1 MLLGMN
7 IITFRASEVETK
19 QEEPKIEQTEFFAG
33 EIIEKDGEKK
43 IVSKDTIDTNVSELF
58 SDNERVVDY
67 PSEKD
72 LELALKFYNQY
83 KGTEYVQGSREE
95 FLNEI
100 TAGAVQKGISYEQYL
115 KEYEESVEV
124 PVKGARKTVNDF
136 ANMTPPKSSVG
147 NILYVDTI
155 STWNH
160 VGIYHSSEYYI
171 DAPGSGKTV
180 RYTKY
185 TTKQAVKKGRRMQV
199 LKVNTTSTVKKAAAK
214 YAYNQRGKQYDN
226 NFATNKANTS
236 SSNKKFNCSELVYKA
251 YRYNGSKSINL
262 DSDGGAGVYPDDI
275 YKSNLTTSIWK
286 SAVA

>member
-1 MLLGMN
+1 MVLGLN
-7 IITFRASEVETK
+7 IFTFKASEVEGVK
-19 QEEPKIEQTEFFAG
+19 EEVKVEQSEFFAG
-33 EIIEKDGEKK
+33 EIIEKNGEKK
-43 IVSKDTIDTNVSELF
+43 VVSKDVVSNVSELF
-58 SDNERVVDY
+58 NDDEMVVDY

-83 KGTEYVQGSREE
+83 KGTDYIQGTREE

-100 TAGAVQKGISYEQYL
+100 ISGAVQKGISYEQYL

-171 DAPGSGKTV
+171 DAPGPDKTV

-214 YAYNQRGKQYDN
+214 YAYSKRGKPYDT
-226 NFATNKANTS
+226 NFANNKSNTS
-236 SSNKKFNCSELVYKA
+236 SSNQKFNCSELVYKA
-251 YRYNGSKSINL
+251 YKYNGSKSINL

-275 YKSNLTTSIWK
+275 YKSSLTSSIWK